1 MANGAITAGI
11 FAVLGALVTKLIPY
25 LKPRRKPTS
34 PVKESRNERKPKA

>member
-11 FAVLGALVTKLIPY
+11 FSMLGALIAKVIPY

-34 PVKESRNERKPKA
+34 PVKESRNERKRKA